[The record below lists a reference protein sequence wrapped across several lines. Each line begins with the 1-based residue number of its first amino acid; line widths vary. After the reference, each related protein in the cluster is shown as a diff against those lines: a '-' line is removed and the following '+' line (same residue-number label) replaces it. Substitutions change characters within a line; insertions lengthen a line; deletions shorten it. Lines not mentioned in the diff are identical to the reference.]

1 MADPQQVLAQR
12 VHDAIVASFGQ
23 EFGDADPLIR
33 SSSFADFQANVALPL
48 GKRLGRAPR
57 QVAGELVARLDVT
70 DMCAAP
76 EVSGPGFINF
86 TLRDDWIAAQ
96 ASQMLS
102 DRRLGLAPT
111 ASPQTVVVEY
121 SSPNVAKEMHV
132 GHLRT
137 TIVGDAIARVLE
149 FAGHRVIRDNHVG
162 DWGTPFGMLIEHL
175 LDVGEDSAEAAL
187 LMTDPNAFY
196 QAARRKFDTEPEF
209 TERARSRL
217 VRLQAGDPDTMV
229 IWQRLVDISREYLHQ
244 VYTRL
249 GVSLTDDDI
258 RGESFYNDMLADTVS
273 VLEKQGI
280 AVESEGALCAFPA
293 GFTGREGRPLPLII
307 RKSDGGYNYA
317 TTDLAAVRY
326 RVDQLRCDRSVY
338 VVGSEQALHFQM
350 VFAVARQA
358 GWIPESVSFE
368 HAQIGMVLGQDGNRL
383 KTREGETPKLSDLLQ
398 EGVDRARGILDEL
411 DAAARFGEAELDVV
425 AEAVGIGAVKYADLS
440 TARESA
446 YLFDWD
452 RMISF
457 RGNTGPYLQYATARI
472 RSIFRRAA
480 EARTAESG
488 TAESGTGEAGTAGS
502 GAGDAEAAARG
513 AGVAITAGPERALAL
528 RLLSFGAVVT
538 QLGETAEPHRLCA
551 YLFDVASL
559 FTTFYEECPVL
570 KAEPESLRVSRLALC
585 ALTLDVLTKGLELLG
600 VPIPERM

>member
-12 VHDAIVASFGQ
+12 VHDALVASFGPD
-23 EFGDADPLIR
+23 FGDADPLIR
-33 SSSFADFQANVALPL
+33 PSSFADFQANVALPL
-48 GKRLGRAPR
+48 GKRLRRPPR
-57 QVAGELVARLDVT
+57 EVAGELAARLDVT
-70 DMCAAP
+70 DMCAEP

-96 ASQMLS
+96 ASQML
-102 DRRLGLAPT
+102 DDPRLGLAP
-111 ASPQTVVVEY
+111 AVRPQTVVVEY

-137 TIVGDAIARVLE
+137 TIVGDAIARILE

-175 LDVGEDSAEAAL
+175 LDVGEDSPEAAL
-187 LMTDPNAFY
+187 LTTDPNAFY
-196 QAARRKFDTEPEF
+196 QAARRKFDSDPEF

-217 VRLQAGDPDTMV
+217 VRLQAGDPDTMA
-229 IWQRLVDISREYLHQ
+229 IWQRLVDISRGYLHQ

-249 GVSLTDDDI
+249 QVSLTDADI

-273 VLEKQGI
+273 ELEERGI
-280 AVESEGALCAFPA
+280 ATYDEGALCAFPA

-326 RVDQLRCDRSVY
+326 RVDKLSADRSVY

-350 VFAVARQA
+350 VFAVAREA
-358 GWIPESVSFE
+358 GWIPEGARFE

-383 KTREGETPKLSDLLQ
+383 KTREGETPKLSGLLQ
-398 EGVDRARGILDEL
+398 EGVDRAHGVLDEL
-411 DAAARFGEAELDVV
+411 DAASRFEPAELDAV

-457 RGNTGPYLQYATARI
+457 RGNTGPYLQYAAARI
-472 RSIFRRAA
+472 RSIFRRAGA
-480 EARTAESG
+480 
-488 TAESGTGEAGTAGS
+488 TGAAATG
-502 GAGDAEAAARG
+502 AEAAARRSG
-513 AGVAITAGPERALAL
+513 IAVTAAPERALAL
-528 RLLSFGAVVT
+528 RLLDFGAVVT
-538 QLGETAEPHRLCA
+538 QLGETAEPHRLCV

-570 KAEPESLRVSRLALC
+570 KAEPESLRTSRLALC

>member
-12 VHDAIVASFGQ
+12 VHDAIVASFGP
-23 EFGDADPLIR
+23 EYGDADPLIR
-33 SSSFADFQANVALPL
+33 PSAFADLQANVALPL
-48 GKRLGRAPR
+48 GKRLGRPPR
-57 QVAGELVARLDVT
+57 EVAGGLAARLDVA

-96 ASQMLS
+96 ASQML
-102 DRRLGLAPT
+102 DDPERLGLAPV

-175 LDVGEDSAEAAL
+175 LDVGADSAEAAL
-187 LMTDPNAFY
+187 LTSDPNAFY
-196 QAARRKFDTEPEF
+196 QAARHKFDNDPVF

-217 VRLQAGDPDTMV
+217 VRLQAGDPDTLA

-244 VYTRL
+244 VYSRL
-249 GVSLTDDDI
+249 GVSLTDGDI

-273 VLEKQGI
+273 LLVEQGI
-280 AVESEGALCAFPA
+280 AIVSEGALCAFPA

-326 RVDQLRCDRSVY
+326 RVDKLSCDRSVY

-350 VFAVARQA
+350 VFAVAREA
-358 GWIPESVSFE
+358 GWIPDGTSFE

-383 KTREGETPKLSDLLQ
+383 KTREGETPKLSSLLQ

-411 DAAARFGEAELDVV
+411 DAAARFDPAELDAV

-472 RSIFRRAA
+472 RSIFRRA
-480 EARTAESG
+480 SG
-488 TAESGTGEAGTAGS
+488 D
-502 GAGDAEAAARG
+502 DAEAAARRS
-513 AGVAITAGPERALAL
+513 GVAITAGPERALAL
-528 RLLSFGAVVT
+528 RLLSFGATVT

-570 KAEPESLRVSRLALC
+570 KAETESLRVSRLALC
-585 ALTLDVLTKGLELLG
+585 ALTLDVLTKGLDLLG
-600 VPIPERM
+600 VPVPDRM

>member
-1 MADPQQVLAQR
+1 MADPQQVLARR
-12 VHDAIVASFGQ
+12 VHDAIVASFGPD
-23 EFGDADPLIR
+23 FGDADPLIR
-33 SSSFADFQANVALPL
+33 PSSFADFQANVALPL
-48 GKRLGRAPR
+48 GKRLGRPPR
-57 QVAGELVARLDVT
+57 EVAAELAARLDVA
-70 DMCAAP
+70 DMCAEP

-86 TLRDDWIAAQ
+86 RLRDDWIAAQ
-96 ASQMLS
+96 ASQMLG
-102 DRRLGLAPT
+102 DPGRLGLAPV
-111 ASPQTVVVEY
+111 AIPQTVVVEY

-137 TIVGDAIARVLE
+137 TIVGDAIAHVLE

-162 DWGTPFGMLIEHL
+162 DWGTPFGMLIEEL
-175 LDVGEDSAEAAL
+175 LDVGEDSPEAAL
-187 LMTDPNAFY
+187 LTTDPNAFY
-196 QAARRKFDTEPEF
+196 QAARRKFDNDPEF

-217 VRLQAGDPDTMV
+217 VRLQAGDPDTLA
-229 IWQRLVDISREYLHQ
+229 IWQRLVDISRGYLHQ
-244 VYTRL
+244 VYARL

-258 RGESFYNDMLADTVS
+258 RGESFYNDMLADTVA
-273 VLEKQGI
+273 VLEERGI
-280 AVESEGALCAFPA
+280 ATESEGALCAFPA

-326 RVDQLRCDRSVY
+326 RVDKLSADRSVY

-350 VFAVARQA
+350 VFAVAREA
-358 GWIPESVSFE
+358 GWLPEGARFE

-398 EGVDRARGILDEL
+398 EGVDRARDILDEL
-411 DAAARFGEAELDVV
+411 DAASRFEPAELDAV

-457 RGNTGPYLQYATARI
+457 RGNTGPYLQYASARI
-472 RSIFRRAA
+472 RSIFRRA
-480 EARTAESG
+480 
-488 TAESGTGEAGTAGS
+488 GTGDGAA
-502 GAGDAEAAARG
+502 AGDAEAGARR
-513 AGVAITAGPERALAL
+513 AGVAVTAGPERALAL
-528 RLLSFGAVVT
+528 RLLDFGAVVT
-538 QLGETAEPHRLCA
+538 QLGETAEPHRLCT

-570 KAEPESLRVSRLALC
+570 KAEPESLRTSRLALC
-585 ALTLDVLTKGLELLG
+585 ALTLDVLTKGLTLLG
-600 VPIPERM
+600 VPIPDRM

>member
-1 MADPQQVLAQR
+1 
-12 VHDAIVASFGQ
+12 
-23 EFGDADPLIR
+23 
-33 SSSFADFQANVALPL
+33 
-48 GKRLGRAPR
+48 
-57 QVAGELVARLDVT
+57 
-70 DMCAAP
+70 
-76 EVSGPGFINF
+76 
-86 TLRDDWIAAQ
+86 
-96 ASQMLS
+96 
-102 DRRLGLAPT
+102 
-111 ASPQTVVVEY
+111 
-121 SSPNVAKEMHV
+121 
-132 GHLRT
+132 
-137 TIVGDAIARVLE
+137 
-149 FAGHRVIRDNHVG
+149 
-162 DWGTPFGMLIEHL
+162 
-175 LDVGEDSAEAAL
+175 
-187 LMTDPNAFY
+187 MTDPNAFY

-217 VRLQAGDPDTMV
+217 VRLQAGDPDTLV

-280 AVESEGALCAFPA
+280 AVESEGALCAFPG

-358 GWIPESVSFE
+358 GWIPEGVSFE

-502 GAGDAEAAARG
+502 GAGNAEAAARG

>member
-1 MADPQQVLAQR
+1 M
-12 VHDAIVASFGQ
+12 
-23 EFGDADPLIR
+23 
-33 SSSFADFQANVALPL
+33 
-48 GKRLGRAPR
+48 
-57 QVAGELVARLDVT
+57 
-70 DMCAAP
+70 
-76 EVSGPGFINF
+76 
-86 TLRDDWIAAQ
+86 
-96 ASQMLS
+96 
-102 DRRLGLAPT
+102 
-111 ASPQTVVVEY
+111 VVEY

-187 LMTDPNAFY
+187 LTTDPNAFY
-196 QAARRKFDTEPEF
+196 QAARRKFDTDPEF

-217 VRLQAGDPDTMV
+217 VRLQAGDPDTLA

-244 VYTRL
+244 VYARL

-258 RGESFYNDMLADTVS
+258 RGESFYNDLLADTVGE
-273 VLEKQGI
+273 LEERGI
-280 AVESEGALCAFPA
+280 ATESEGALCAFPA

-317 TTDLAAVRY
+317 STDLAAVRY
-326 RVDQLRCDRSVY
+326 RVDKLSCDRSVY

-350 VFAVARQA
+350 VFAVAREA
-358 GWIPESVSFE
+358 GWIPAGARFE

-383 KTREGETPKLSDLLQ
+383 KTREGETPKLSGLLQ

-411 DAAARFGEAELDVV
+411 DAAARFEAAELDAV

-480 EARTAESG
+480 EAGA
-488 TAESGTGEAGTAGS
+488 AGRAAGCRGRRPPGGRRDLRGP
-502 GAGDAEAAARG
+502 GAGARAEAAQFRCHGDPAGRDRG
-513 AGVAITAGPERALAL
+513 TAPPVRLPVRRGQLVHHVL
-528 RLLSFGAVVT
+528 R
-538 QLGETAEPHRLCA
+538 
-551 YLFDVASL
+551 
-559 FTTFYEECPVL
+559 
-570 KAEPESLRVSRLALC
+570 
-585 ALTLDVLTKGLELLG
+585 G
-600 VPIPERM
+600 VPGAQGGARVAAGAAGSPSARSRSTC